1 VIKFVSDLRQ
11 LGGFLQVLL
20 FPPNKTDRHDI
31 SEILL
36 KVALNTSKQT
46 NQKIISHGPKFSN
59 PQHINWNHNF
69 KLINDSVEETPEH
82 ELRDEVELD
91 T

>member
-36 KVALNTSKQT
+36 KQT
-46 NQKIISHGPKFSN
+46 NQKIIPHGPKFSN

-82 ELRDEVELD
+82 ELREEVELD

>member
-1 VIKFVSDLRQ
+1 
-11 LGGFLQVLL
+11 
-20 FPPNKTDRHDI
+20 
-31 SEILL
+31 
-36 KVALNTSKQT
+36 VALNTSKQT

-82 ELRDEVELD
+82 ELREEVELD